1 MYVLKTAG
9 GVTVGTATTAIT
21 ETDDDTFASAD
32 QVWLDPRPSS
42 GAYVETAA
50 DPTPVPSEVTM
61 RQARLALLAAG
72 KLDDVEAAIDALP
85 EGVVRTAARIAWD
98 YSSAVE
104 RNYGLVSTLGP
115 LIGLSDEDIDAL
127 FIAAAAL

>member
-1 MYVLKTAG
+1 MWVLKTAG
-9 GVTVGTATTAIT
+9 GATVGTATTAIVDAG
-21 ETDDDTFASAD
+21 DDSWRSAD

-50 DPTPVPSEVTM
+50 DPATVPAEVTM

-85 EGVVRTAARIAWD
+85 VGAVRDAARIAWD
-98 YSSAVE
+98 FSSMVE
-104 RNYGLVSTLGP
+104 RDYGLVATLGP
-115 LIGLSDEDIDAL
+115 LIELSEEDIDAL